1 MTNKDMVPRPGPG
14 PAPRDRKAPKDSKR
28 AGGAGPDRSRATPAP
43 TDDPPDSPQVE
54 PSQDRK

>member
-14 PAPRDRKAPKDSKR
+14 PAPRDRSAPKGGKR
-28 AGGAGPDRSRATPAP
+28 QDVARKDPGATSDFV
-43 TDDPPDSPQVE
+43 DPPDSPKVI

>member
-14 PAPRDRKAPKDSKR
+14 PAPHGRDAPKGPKR
-28 AGGAGPDRSRATPAP
+28 VDGRP
-43 TDDPPDSPQVE
+43 TKQELNDPPDSPQVK

>member
-14 PAPRDRKAPKDSKR
+14 PAPRARTLPQQLRPTGPTAPPQP
-28 AGGAGPDRSRATPAP
+28 GVNGPFI
-43 TDDPPDSPQVE
+43 DPPDSPQLR